1 MTQKNMYRMGEGQV
15 QSGLEWGMDTRKPT
29 EMDSEENP
37 TGCRRENYDL

>member
-29 EMDSEENP
+29 EMDSEDHAGEK
-37 TGCRRENYDL
+37 TMICRL